1 MSYFYISK
9 YWWWCAQTLAKPFKW
24 QDTSVLVKSEELLS
38 AVYDAL
44 FCCESTMIA
53 RVIQE
58 VLYSQY
64 GCSCI
69 SFMLC
74 VHHMQSLNTLTGFLC
89 VCVCVCVCDSQLQ
102 YPGCRF
108 TYISVVTFC
117 CICENKQMIKFYIM
131 AWILSVRSNVSTYI
145 YIHTHTHTHIH
156 WCQRYI
162 RSSHLL
168 NSILLR

>member
-1 MSYFYISK
+1 M
-9 YWWWCAQTLAKPFKW
+9 
-24 QDTSVLVKSEELLS
+24 LVKSEELLS

-145 YIHTHTHTHIH
+145 YIHTHTHTHTFTDVKDTLEAATYWTVFYWDKKLPCFLIH
-156 WCQRYI
+156 VLYSFSGI
-162 RSSHLL
+162 TVII
-168 NSILLR
+168 ILT